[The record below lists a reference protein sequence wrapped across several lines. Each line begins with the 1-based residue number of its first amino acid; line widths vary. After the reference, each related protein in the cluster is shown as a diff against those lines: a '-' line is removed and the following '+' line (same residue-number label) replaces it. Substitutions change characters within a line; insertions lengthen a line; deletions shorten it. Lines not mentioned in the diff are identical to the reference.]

1 MTKPAAIDASKYRRV
16 KYLGGRILQARELE
30 LMQAL
35 DKDVPNKGKYEIG
48 AIYQPG
54 TLLNVRFN
62 INAATVSLLP
72 VDTAKPMLVFVN
84 GAFEAFTAPP
94 RLFTARPAGQTDKL
108 YVNYVL
114 WRVTSNGENA
124 TLADAALVDA
134 STLEPTAEMGQIQ
147 RLPWDRTITV
157 LCTFIKM
164 LDKIIK
170 HAFRWVAAYPLR
182 VFGFMSGRLVDFVG
196 FLDCRGQI
204 DAGEEY

>member
-1 MTKPAAIDASKYRRV
+1 VTKPTSIDASKYRRV

-30 LMQAL
+30 LMQSL

-54 TLLNVRFN
+54 TLLNVRF
-62 INAATVSLLP
+62 IISTATVTP
-72 VDTAKPMLVFVN
+72 VKVDSAKPMLVFVN
-84 GAFEAFTAPP
+84 GQFEAFTAPP
-94 RLFTARPAGQTDKL
+94 CRFTARPAGQTDKL
-108 YVNYVL
+108 YVNFVL

-124 TLADAALVDA
+124 TLSDVALVDA

-170 HAFRWVAAYPLR
+170 HAFR
-182 VFGFMSGRLVDFVG
+182 
-196 FLDCRGQI
+196 
-204 DAGEEY
+204 